1 MAGFGVIGVIR
12 DRMSGVNI
20 TGRTGERMYL
30 ATEDGKVS
38 YSFHLAPRTID
49 YGGLH
54 QEWTETERSGNTPLL
69 LRKGDNLDT
78 LAFSF
83 LMVETRNRDFV
94 PMTESIIALRAVAK
108 SRQRVLV
115 SYSRL
120 EAGLWRV
127 TDASVSSS
135 QRHPDPV
142 NNEPIEAT
150 ASVKLTRASDPAV
163 AIGPVTGG
171 TQPAPGPVKP
181 APVRTYTVV
190 KGDSLWKIAQ
200 RFYGKGSLWPRLFD
214 ANRSKIKSPHLIYV
228 GQILVIP

>member
-1 MAGFGVIGVIR
+1 MAGYGVIGVIR
-12 DRMSGVNI
+12 DRISGVNI
-20 TGRTGERMYL
+20 TGRVGERMYL

-78 LAFSF
+78 LSFSF
-83 LMVETRNRDFV
+83 LMVETRNRDYV
-94 PMTESIIALRAVAK
+94 SMSESILALKAVAK

-115 SYSRL
+115 SYSRM

-135 QRHPDPV
+135 QRHPDPA
-142 NNEPIEAT
+142 NNEPIEAM

-171 TQPAPGPVKP
+171 TQPAPGPAKP

-190 KGDSLWKIAQ
+190 RGDCLWKIAQ
-200 RFYGKGSLWPRLFD
+200 RYYGKGSLWPRIFD
-214 ANRSKIKSPHLIYV
+214 ANRSKIKNPHWIYP
-228 GQILVIP
+228 GQVFVIP